1 MIRSILILSLFL
13 LSLLGFGQTKA
24 QDFKIFVKVV
34 NVVSDKGKVHFALY
48 NSQKNFNER
57 NSVATKVGLIK
68 KGVSKVE
75 FTNVLPGT
83 YAIICYHDANDN
95 GKMDF
100 AINGMPIKDYGMTN
114 NIMNFGPPLFDDG
127 KFKLTNTNLSFTIKF
142 Q

>member
-1 MIRSILILSLFL
+1 MIKLVLILSLFL
-13 LSLLGFGQTKA
+13 LSLFGFSQSKV
-24 QDFKIFVKVV
+24 QDFKIAVKVI
-34 NVVSDKGKVHFALY
+34 NIISDKGKVHFALY
-48 NSQKNFNER
+48 NSQDNFNNR
-57 NSVATKVGLIK
+57 IPVATAVGLIK
-68 KGVSKVE
+68 EGVSNVA

-83 YAIICYHDANDN
+83 YAIICYHDANNN

-100 AINGMPIKDYGMTN
+100 ASNGMPLEDYGMTN

>member
-1 MIRSILILSLFL
+1 L
-13 LSLLGFGQTKA
+13 LSLLGFSQN
-24 QDFKIFVKVV
+24 KINTYKLTTTVT

-48 NSQKNFNER
+48 NSQKNFDER
-57 NSVATKVGLIK
+57 NPVATKVSDIK
-68 KGVSKVE
+68 KGISKVA

-83 YAIICYHDANDN
+83 YAIICYHDANNN

-100 AINGMPIKDYGMTN
+100 ASNGMPLEDYGMTN

-127 KFKLTNTNLSFTIKF
+127 KFKLGNTNLSFTIKF